1 MDFQKLH
8 QIKITETHSD
18 LTGKDEIGYSATFT
32 TDGLHW
38 FVADIRMLPDG
49 FGNAERYGDKKQ
61 FAETMIFK
69 ANRNGHVK
77 SWLELYCNR
86 RKECKLEFLIQ
97 DIKDFIQEQKGRLN
111 AEI

>member
-38 FVADIRMLPDG
+38 FYADIKMLPSMG
-49 FGNAERYGDKKQ
+49 FP

-69 ANRNGHVK
+69 ANSKGYVK
-77 SWLELYCNR
+77 SWKELYCNR
-86 RKECKLEFLIQ
+86 WKKSKLENLIQ
-97 DIKDFIQEQKGRLN
+97 DIKDFIQEQKGMVR
-111 AEI
+111 